1 MLLDSRSKDI
11 LHFILTQYEYVS
23 LGALMK
29 EFDISRRTTYYAIQ
43 KVNAWLSENG
53 VAELEIERN
62 KGIFLTNIQKHAIQ
76 TKLQEAY
83 E

>member
-11 LHFILTQYEYVS
+11 LSYLLIQVEYVT

-43 KVNAWLSENG
+43 KVNEWLSENKI
-53 VAELEIERN
+53 ATIEIERN
-62 KGIFLTNIQKHAIQ
+62 KGLFLTNI
-76 TKLQEAY
+76 
-83 E
+83 

>member
-29 EFDISRRTTYYAIQ
+29 EFDISRRTTYTQ
-43 KVNAWLSENG
+43 FK
-53 VAELEIERN
+53 
-62 KGIFLTNIQKHAIQ
+62 K
-76 TKLQEAY
+76 
-83 E
+83 